1 MSCLCCRIVSQ
12 SSVFN
17 WIGNNISCPKTNCPG
32 MASNVVWTVLRIAHA
47 TLRKGPQGSFVLSSF
62 FWVQISLV
70 RYLVLDV
77 RSEPCTST
85 NGLTRF
91 ASFLFAS
98 YRFLLARVLGVS
110 GSPFPP
116 IQRRPPFPL
125 LRVRVAVEDGSR
137 TFLSRGGIRNTMND
151 CKKKSKQC
159 VSECVWLGSFNLQQV
174 WGTRCKI
181 AIFGLVL

>member
-1 MSCLCCRIVSQ
+1 M
-12 SSVFN
+12 
-17 WIGNNISCPKTNCPG
+17 
-32 MASNVVWTVLRIAHA
+32 
-47 TLRKGPQGSFVLSSF
+47 LSSF
-62 FWVQISLV
+62 FLVQISLV

-91 ASFLFAS
+91 VSFLFAS
-98 YRFLLARVLGVS
+98 CRFLLARVLGVS

-116 IQRRPPFPL
+116 IRRRPPFPL

-151 CKKKSKQC
+151 CKKKASNVLASASDWEVSICSKY
-159 VSECVWLGSFNLQQV
+159 E
-174 WGTRCKI
+174 
-181 AIFGLVL
+181 VLDAR